1 MAFIKDSVTAVW
13 WWTQNDF
20 YIVPSPRLSP
30 LFPPLS
36 LQLVIASLSWAF
48 QHQDIPPKYQYRDP
62 VTSDV
67 LMCDQCPPGTA
78 VKRHCT
84 ADSPTECHACPQ
96 DHFAESWH
104 WGDSCKYCTSVRP
117 KNHRRSWP
125 VLPNLLTG
133 VGGLV
138 SDRLVL
144 IQDQLCASMTPC
156 CNLCEWVLCVCWWWC
171 SLVLRCARSVS
182 LLSTNATA
190 PTTSCVSALQAST

>member
-117 KNHRRSWP
+117 KKSQAILTCFAQSVDGGWRAGVWP
-125 VLPNLLTG
+125 IGAHTRPT
-133 VGGLV
+133 
-138 SDRLVL
+138 
-144 IQDQLCASMTPC
+144 
-156 CNLCEWVLCVCWWWC
+156 VC
-171 SLVLRCARSVS
+171 
-182 LLSTNATA
+182 
-190 PTTSCVSALQAST
+190 